1 MKRKREAGRLY
12 VMIAAHRMSLA
23 RNKLSTTLSRCRGV
37 RLDPAADIDLIRH
50 FASRLLLPLLIG
62 GLGSAVAAPAASG
75 HAAFLG
81 SAPGPGARLE
91 AAPDQVSLEYTEP
104 LNRRLTEVDL
114 VRVEDGGKV
123 AVSAGAS
130 SSRRLAVRPAAP
142 LATGA
147 YRVQWHTV
155 STEDGHALEGS
166 FSFGVRAAAAGGGHR
181 LEQSPS
187 ARYGWL
193 RVIARFLLYA
203 TLLLFAGALVLR
215 ILLPEREGS
224 WLTPRSLDAR
234 PGIDLLQIR
243 ARERSVVAD
252 LGAYAAGAAAVSA
265 LLEAADAAGGVSP
278 DRLSDYLLANVAGV
292 GRVAV
297 VALVLL
303 ALAVWRRHARLG
315 AALAAAGLAAV
326 AVSGH
331 ASSAS
336 PRGPAVLNDWVHLL
350 AGSVWLGGIA
360 LIVLV
365 WRPGAGGLGREGRM
379 AVARAVLPR
388 FGRVAVWAF
397 VTVSATGV
405 VSLVLQLGR
414 LDNLWRTAY
423 GLVLLGKIVLVAL
436 IAAASWWHASRLRP
450 RMLAAPAPEERLER
464 RHWRVLRTEP
474 LLALGVA
481 VAAGLLVTFPLPP
494 RQVVEADEALAAQPA
509 CDPCPLP
516 RPAAD
521 ELAVAGHAGTRVVA
535 AWMRRDGR
543 GVTGTV
549 RVYDRDGSP
558 SARPITVDS
567 ERQASCGPGCRRFAT
582 AASALRVTTAEE
594 GRRRVTELPAA
605 WQARPR
611 DARRGR
617 QILGRAQ
624 ATMRALRSVRQT
636 EDVSSGPG
644 SFARTVYR
652 LRAPN
657 RLTYVTRPARSTT
670 VVVGR
675 RQWLRVEGQP
685 WLPGDYGAGIGFST
699 RSWFRWTNYAQEVRV
714 LRRWRRRGRR
724 TTELA
729 LMDPGTPAWIRLTVD
744 DATRRV
750 VREQSITSRHFMTTT
765 YSGFD
770 RGGPIRVPRGP
781 YAR

>member
-1 MKRKREAGRLY
+1 MP
-12 VMIAAHRMSLA
+12 
-23 RNKLSTTLSRCRGV
+23 GV
-37 RLDPAADIDLIRH
+37 FRPDEPIIDLIR
-50 FASRLLLPLLIG
+50 FSSRLLLSALVAGLI
-62 GLGSAVAAPAASG
+62 SAVTAPAAFG

-81 SAPGPGARLE
+81 STPGPGARLE
-91 AAPDQVSLEYTEP
+91 AAPEQVSLEYTEP
-104 LNRRLTEVDL
+104 LDRRLTDVDL
-114 VRVEDGGKV
+114 IRIEDGRTV
-123 AVSAGAS
+123 AARTGAS
-130 SSRRLAVRPAAP
+130 SSRRLALRPAAP
-142 LATGA
+142 LTTGA
-147 YRVQWHTV
+147 YRVRWHTV

-166 FSFGVRAAAAGGGHR
+166 FSFGVRAAAAGGGHQ
-181 LEQSPS
+181 LEQSPF

-203 TLLLFAGALVLR
+203 TLLLFTGALVLR
-215 ILLPEREGS
+215 VLLPEREGS
-224 WLTPRSLDAR
+224 WLTPGSIEAS
-234 PGIDLLQIR
+234 PGVDLLRAR

-252 LGAYAAGAAAVSA
+252 LGAFAAGAAALSA

-278 DRLSDYLLANVAGV
+278 ARLAGFLLANVAGL

-297 VALVLL
+297 VAFVLL
-303 ALAVWRRHARLG
+303 ALVVWRRRAKL
-315 AALAAAGLAAV
+315 AAGLAAAALAAV

-336 PRGPAVLNDWVHLL
+336 PRTAAVLNDWVHLL

-365 WRPGAGGLGREGRM
+365 WRPRARGLGRDGRM
-379 AVARAVLPR
+379 AVAREVLPR

-397 VTVSATGV
+397 LTVSATGI
-405 VSLVLQLGR
+405 VSLLLQLGR
-414 LDNLWRTAY
+414 LDNLWQTAY
-423 GLVLLGKIVLVAL
+423 GLVLFGKIVLVAL

-464 RHWRVLRTEP
+464 RHWRILRTEP

-516 RPAAD
+516 RPAPD
-521 ELAVAGHAGTRVVA
+521 ELAVAGYAGTHVVA

-543 GVTGTV
+543 RVTGTV
-549 RVYDRDGSP
+549 RLYDRDGSRSERP
-558 SARPITVDS
+558 FTVASARQRP
-567 ERQASCGPGCRRFAT
+567 CGPGCRRFAT
-582 AASALRVTTAEE
+582 LKSVLRVTIAD
-594 GRRRVTELPAA
+594 GGARRVTELPAA
-605 WQARPR
+605 WIGRPL
-611 DARRGR
+611 DGTSGR
-617 QILGRAQ
+617 ALLRRAQ

-636 EDVSSGPG
+636 ERVTSGPG
-644 SFARTVYR
+644 SFAQTVYR

-657 RLTYVTRPARSTT
+657 RLTYATLPSASTT

-675 RQWLRVEGQP
+675 RQWLRAAGQP
-685 WLPGDYGAGIGFST
+685 WLRGDFGSGIGFST

-714 LRRWRRRGRR
+714 LRHWRRDGRR

-770 RGGPIRVPRGP
+770 RGGPIRVPKGP

>member
-1 MKRKREAGRLY
+1 LPGAFRPDEP
-12 VMIAAHRMSLA
+12 I
-23 RNKLSTTLSRCRGV
+23 
-37 RLDPAADIDLIRH
+37 IDLTR
-50 FASRLLLPLLIG
+50 FLSSRLLLSALVAGLIA
-62 GLGSAVAAPAASG
+62 AVAAPAAFG

-81 SAPGPGARLE
+81 STPAPGARLE
-91 AAPDQVSLEYTEP
+91 AAPEQVSLEYTEP
-104 LNRRLTEVDL
+104 LDRRLTDVDL
-114 VRVEDGGKV
+114 IRVEDGRTV
-123 AVSAGAS
+123 AARTGAS
-130 SSRRLAVRPAAP
+130 SSRRLALRPAAP

-147 YRVQWHTV
+147 YRVRWHTV

-166 FSFGVRAAAAGGGHR
+166 FSFGVRAAAASGGHQ
-181 LEQSPS
+181 LEQSPF

-203 TLLLFAGALVLR
+203 TLLLFTGALVLR
-215 ILLPEREGS
+215 ILLAEREGS
-224 WLTPRSLDAR
+224 WLTPGSLEAS
-234 PGIDLLQIR
+234 PGVDLLQAR

-252 LGAYAAGAAAVSA
+252 LGAFAAGAAALSA

-278 DRLSDYLLANVAGV
+278 ARLADFLLANVAGL

-297 VALVLL
+297 IAFALL
-303 ALAVWRRHARLG
+303 ALVVWRRRAKL
-315 AALAAAGLAAV
+315 AAGLAAAALAAV

-336 PRGPAVLNDWVHLL
+336 PRTAAVLNDWVHLL

-365 WRPGAGGLGREGRM
+365 WRPGVRGLGRDGRM
-379 AVARAVLPR
+379 AVARQVLPR

-397 VTVSATGV
+397 LTVGATGI
-405 VSLVLQLGR
+405 VSLLLQLGR
-414 LDNLWRTAY
+414 LDDLWQTAY
-423 GLVLLGKIVLVAL
+423 GLVLLGKIILVAL

-516 RPAAD
+516 RPAPD
-521 ELAVAGHAGTRVVA
+521 ELAVAGYAGTNVVA

-543 GVTGTV
+543 RVTGTV
-549 RVYDRDGSP
+549 RVYDRDGSR
-558 SARPITVDS
+558 SERPFTVDS
-567 ERQASCGPGCRRFAT
+567 ARQRSCGPGCRRFAT
-582 AASALRVTTAEE
+582 LKSVLRVTIADRGT
-594 GRRRVTELPAA
+594 RRVTELPAA
-605 WQARPR
+605 WIGRPL
-611 DARRGR
+611 DGTS
-617 QILGRAQ
+617 GRALLRRVQ

-636 EDVSSGPG
+636 EHVTSGPG

-657 RLTYVTRPARSTT
+657 RLTYATLPAASTT

-675 RQWLRVEGQP
+675 RQWLRAAGQL
-685 WLPGDYGAGIGFST
+685 WLPGDYGSGIGFST
-699 RSWFRWTNYAQEVRV
+699 RSWFRWTNFAQEVRV
-714 LRRWRRRGRR
+714 LRRWRRGGRR

-765 YSGFD
+765 YSDFD
-770 RGGPIRVPRGP
+770 RGGPIRVPKGP